1 MAFSGRAAYSNF
13 SATAEDVSDLV
24 SIISPRE
31 TPLLDILGDAPFP
44 ARSVLHEWLEDDLS
58 PNTIVTS
65 SAVTSDTVDT
75 AIGIANNKARRLQ
88 VGMILRGPA
97 ASGNEY
103 MVISAISG
111 NTITVN
117 RAFGGTLGNSFA
129 AGQSIDMIADAG
141 LEGDDVTTDTS
152 GVRSRKQNFVQLI
165 KKDVIVSGTQEAV
178 TLLGGVND
186 EFTYQ
191 QQQRVR
197 EALRDLE
204 KSVVLGILSGN
215 TIGGSTQT
223 SRRTMKGI
231 RSFIATNIQ
240 SVGTTLTESWLG
252 NAIKSAWDTGGT
264 DVDVILAGVSVK
276 RTIDTFNSSRKLLP
290 NEDLRFTQLVSEYE
304 STFGV
309 MRVVLSRWMPA
320 GECLILAS
328 QRVKVLPLQGRSF
341 QFREVASQGDSRKG
355 MILGEYTVEL
365 RNEEGMAQI
374 RVV

>member
-1 MAFSGRAAYSNF
+1 MPFTGRATFSNF
-13 SATAEDVSDLV
+13 TAIAEDVSDLV
-24 SIISPRE
+24 SMISPRE

-58 PNTIVTS
+58 PNTIVAS
-65 SAVTSDTVDT
+65 SAVTSDTADT
-75 AIGIANNKARRLQ
+75 VIGIAGNKARRLQ

-111 NTITVN
+111 NSITVN

-152 GVRSRKQNFVQLI
+152 GVRARKQNFVQLI

-178 TLLGGVND
+178 TQLGGVGD

-204 KSVVLGILSGN
+204 KAIVLGILSGN
-215 TIGGSTQT
+215 TIGSATA
-223 SRRTMKGI
+223 RRTMKGL
-231 RSFIATNIQ
+231 RSFVATNVN
-240 SVGTTLTESWLG
+240 SVGPTLTESWLG

-264 DVDVILAGVSVK
+264 DVDVILTGVNYK
-276 RTIDTFNSSRKLLP
+276 RIIDSFNSSRKLIP
-290 NEDLRFTQLVSEYE
+290 NEETRFSQLVSEYE

-320 GECLILAS
+320 NEAIVLSS
-328 QRVKVLPLQGRSF
+328 QRVKVLPLNGRSF
-341 QFREVASQGDSRKG
+341 QFKEVASQGDARKG
-355 MILGEYTVEL
+355 MVLGEYTLEV

-374 RVV
+374 R

>member
-1 MAFSGRAAYSNF
+1 MPFSGRAAYSNF

-58 PNTIVTS
+58 PNTIVAS

-103 MVISAISG
+103 LVISAISG

-129 AGQSIDMIADAG
+129 AGQSIDMIADAA

-152 GVRSRKQNFVQLI
+152 GVRSRKQNFIQLI

-204 KSVVLGILSGN
+204 KAVVLGILSGN
-215 TIGGSTQT
+215 TVGSATA
-223 SRRTMKGI
+223 RRTMKGI
-231 RSFIATNIQ
+231 RSFIATNAQ
-240 SVGTTLTESWLG
+240 SVGATLTESWLG
-252 NAIKSAWDTGGT
+252 NSIKAAWDQGGT
-264 DVDVILAGVSVK
+264 DVDVILAGVNYK
-276 RTIDTFNSSRKLLP
+276 RIIDSFNSSRKLIP

-320 GECLILAS
+320 NEALVLAS

-365 RNEEGMAQI
+365 RNEEGMARI
-374 RVV
+374 F

>member
-1 MAFSGRAAYSNF
+1 MPFSGRAAYSNF
-13 SATAEDVSDLV
+13 TATAEDVSDLV

-58 PNTIVTS
+58 PNTIVAS
-65 SAVTSDTVDT
+65 SAATSDTANT
-75 AIGIANNKARRLQ
+75 AIGIAANKARRLQ

-97 ASGNEY
+97 ASGSEY
-103 MVISAISG
+103 MVIESISG
-111 NTITVN
+111 NTITVS
-117 RAFGGTLGNSFA
+117 RAFGGTLANSFA
-129 AGQSIDMIADAG
+129 AGVSIDMIADAA

-204 KSVVLGILSGN
+204 KAVVLGILSGN
-215 TIGGSTQT
+215 TIGSATA
-223 SRRTMKGI
+223 RRTMKGL
-231 RSFIATNIQ
+231 RSFVATNVQ
-240 SVGTTLTESWLG
+240 SVGSTLTESWLG
-252 NAIKSAWDTGGT
+252 NTIKSAWDNGGT
-264 DVDVILAGVSVK
+264 DVDVILAGVNVK
-276 RTIDTFNSSRKLLP
+276 RTIDTFNSSRKLIP

-309 MRVVLSRWMPA
+309 MKVVLSRWMPA
-320 GECLILAS
+320 GEAIIMAS
-328 QRVKVLPLQGRSF
+328 QRIKVLPLQGRSF

-355 MILGEYTVEL
+355 MILGEYTLEV
-365 RNEEGMAQI
+365 RNEEGMSQI

>member
-1 MAFSGRAAYSNF
+1 MAFSGRAVYSNF
-13 SATAEDVSDLV
+13 TATAEDVSDIV
-24 SIISPRE
+24 SMISPRE

-65 SAVTSDTVDT
+65 ADVASTAVDT
-75 AIGIANNKARRLQ
+75 ALGVAASKARRLQ

-97 ASGNEY
+97 ASGNEFL
-103 MVISAISG
+103 VISAISG

-117 RAFGGTLGNSFA
+117 RAFGGTLANSFA
-129 AGQSIDMIADAG
+129 AGQSIDVIADAA

-152 GVRSRKQNFVQLI
+152 GVRSRKQNFVQLF

-191 QQQRVR
+191 QQQRIR

-204 KSVVLGILSGN
+204 KATILGILSGN
-215 TIGGSTQT
+215 TLGSATA
-223 SRRTMKGI
+223 RRTLKGL
-231 RSFIATNIQ
+231 RSFIATNAQ
-240 SVGTTLTESWLG
+240 SVGPTLTESWLG
-252 NAIKSAWDTGGT
+252 NTIKAAWDQGGT
-264 DVDVILAGVSVK
+264 DVDVILAGVNYK
-276 RTIDTFNSSRKLLP
+276 RIVDSFNASRKLIA
-290 NEDLRFTQLVSEYE
+290 NEDSRYSQLVSEYE

-320 GECLILAS
+320 NEALILSS
-328 QRVKVLPLQGRSF
+328 QRIKVLPLQGRSF
-341 QFREVASQGDSRKG
+341 QFKDVASQGDSKKG
-355 MILGEYTVEL
+355 MVIGEYTLEV
-365 RNEEGMAQI
+365 RNEEGMARI
-374 RVV
+374 F